1 MQSLDPAISY
11 VLIWA
16 WMKLR
21 GAYPK
26 CRYELRV
33 NLFQIE
39 YAALKERLASV
50 YGFEV
55 SVYEDRDG
63 EVISSVSISTT
74 LSLTP
79 ARPNTTLRC
88 HRIRG
93 DTTTNSGRRD
103 P

>member
-1 MQSLDPAISY
+1 MDEIQRRI
-11 VLIWA
+11 
-16 WMKLR
+16 
-21 GAYPK
+21 PK

-63 EVISSVSISTT
+63 DLIS
-74 LSLTP
+74 LSRSR
-79 ARPNTTLRC
+79 RPYHLHLRGC
-88 HRIRG
+88 IRH
-93 DTTTNSGRRD
+93 
-103 P
+103 